1 MKNVQLL
8 TRKSRDKGELPAVMV
23 KKSASRAENMADA
36 IKFARCVQTGSKWV
50 CRQCKRKIVDKS
62 GTSMMAAADSQ
73 KQRVLCVRLPVFRF
87 ARKAV
92 FAFTRH
98 AIRAAE

>member
-1 MKNVQLL
+1 MAQAA
-8 TRKSRDKGELPAVMV
+8 LPLSLPRNES
-23 KKSASRAENMADA
+23 KQSDTQSARPSPVPRHREQAE
-36 IKFARCVQTGSKWV
+36 GSA
-50 CRQCKRKIVDKS
+50 
-62 GTSMMAAADSQ
+62 MAAADSQ

-98 AIRAAE
+98 AMRAAE

>member
-36 IKFARCVQTGSKWV
+36 IKFARCVQTESEKGVPPMQKKK
-50 CRQCKRKIVDKS
+50 CR
-62 GTSMMAAADSQ
+62 
-73 KQRVLCVRLPVFRF
+73 
-87 ARKAV
+87 
-92 FAFTRH
+92 
-98 AIRAAE
+98 

>member
-36 IKFARCVQTGSKWV
+36 IKFARCVQTGGHLEAEAV
-50 CRQCKRKIVDKS
+50 QCWENLEKS
-62 GTSMMAAADSQ
+62 ADSDTLRRSRRFFALACTGHIAAQGRQ
-73 KQRVLCVRLPVFRF
+73 KGSFCLHP
-87 ARKAV
+87 
-92 FAFTRH
+92 
-98 AIRAAE
+98 